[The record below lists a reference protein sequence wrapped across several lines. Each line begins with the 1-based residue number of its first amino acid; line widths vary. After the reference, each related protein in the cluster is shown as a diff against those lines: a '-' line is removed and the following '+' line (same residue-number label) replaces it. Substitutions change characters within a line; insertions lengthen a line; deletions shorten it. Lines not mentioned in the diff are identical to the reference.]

1 MLNNFNSL
9 VLQIATVILIIL
21 LIVIGIV
28 MYYSAKNAEFPPVIG
43 ECPDYWNVA
52 REGDKTICK
61 NILKVN
67 PKSVSETDR
76 CNKIDPVNFTGPT
89 NEETVCNKYKWA
101 NGCGVVWD
109 GVTNN
114 NASCVR

>member
-1 MLNNFNSL
+1 
-9 VLQIATVILIIL
+9 
-21 LIVIGIV
+21 

-67 PKSVSETDR
+67 PKSVSETDT

-109 GVTNN
+109 GITNN